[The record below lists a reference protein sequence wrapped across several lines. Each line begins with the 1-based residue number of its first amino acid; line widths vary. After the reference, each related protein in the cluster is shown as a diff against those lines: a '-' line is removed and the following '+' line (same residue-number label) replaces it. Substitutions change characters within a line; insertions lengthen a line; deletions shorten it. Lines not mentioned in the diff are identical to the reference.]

1 MLTQDRG
8 ASSPDRIEVRPL
20 LARIEVS
27 SPDQDRGV
35 SSPGQ
40 DRGVSSRSPSDTGS
54 RCPLLDQDR
63 GVSSLDQDRGVSR
76 CPLLTQDRGV
86 LS

>member
-8 ASSPDRIEVRPL
+8 ASSPGRIEVL

-40 DRGVSSRSPSDTGS
+40 DRGVSSRYPDTGS
-54 RCPLLDQDR
+54 RCPLLTR
-63 GVSSLDQDRGVSR
+63 IEVCPFLARIEVCPLD
-76 CPLLTQDRGV
+76 LLTQDRGV